1 MGTELWY
8 TEKQTPYVGFSCKI
22 KETLLHC
29 KSEYQELM
37 VLDTLQFGR
46 MLVLDGMVQLTAA
59 DEFVYHEMIVH
70 TAMRTHPA
78 PKVVVVVGGGDGGA
92 VREICKYPSV
102 EKVILAEIDEEVV
115 EASRRF
121 FPEVSSGLD
130 DPRVEVRI
138 TDGIEFIHSLESFC
152 DLVVIDSTE
161 PVGPAIGLF
170 ETSFYKAVFKALK
183 EDGIMVA
190 QTESP
195 FFNRDLIR
203 AVYPR
208 VREVFPAAYF
218 YLASIPTYPSGLW
231 SFTLGSKK
239 YDPRAPQGSFVPQ
252 NTRYYQP
259 GIHNSS
265 FDLPAFVQELLE

>member
-1 MGTELWY
+1 
-8 TEKQTPYVGFSCKI
+8 
-22 KETLLHC
+22 
-29 KSEYQELM
+29 M

-70 TAMRTHPA
+70 PAMRTHPA
-78 PKVVVVVGGGDGGA
+78 PKVVVVVGGGDGGT

-102 EKVILAEIDEEVV
+102 EKIILVEIDEQVV

-121 FPEVSSGLD
+121 FPELSSCLD
-130 DPRVEVRI
+130 DPRVELRI
-138 TDGIEFIHSLESFC
+138 ADGIEFIHSLESFC
-152 DLVVIDSTE
+152 DLVIIDSTE

-170 ETSFYKAVFKALK
+170 ETSFYEAVSRALK
-183 EDGIMVA
+183 DDGIMVA

-195 FFNRDLIR
+195 FFNEDLIR
-203 AVYPR
+203 TVFPR
-208 VREVFPAAYF
+208 VRKVFPAAYF

-231 SFTLGSKK
+231 SFSLGSKK
-239 YDPRAPQGSFVPQ
+239 YSPLIPQGSFVPQ
-252 NTRYYQP
+252 NTRYYRP

-265 FDLPAFVQELLE
+265 FDLPGFVQDLLE